1 MQITVAV
8 RFLQA
13 FLEKHPTLKSEQW
26 VVDFEYSSRFGN
38 NTDTTIN
45 TKNISNEVLDHLY
58 NFAKENGNRS
68 LMLSITGL
76 KNSRTGVGSIAP
88 KSLKFLPEAI
98 YTYLMKDYIDGWLYS
113 VDRDDGEI
121 QAFTVSSVSY
131 HNSRSM
137 GGDPYV
143 SLTLLQCRPTKK
155 GDAHANPLTKID
167 ISFWESLVDK
177 KSTSE
182 ILASKGFVH
191 ETPDL
196 RAAYDEAL
204 EKLRAV
210 VLEPYKQYKVE
221 GKISHDSDDY
231 RKDNGYFATTPVRCI
246 FDEHGRHRTIIEN
259 VEIEETGS
267 NSAFHFSGERRLAQE
282 LRVRIFDLSKHIFA
296 RVSCMSLQPYEY
308 DKTMAQKIVLPEHHK
323 DLIDVLTQDLE
334 LIRSDIVQGK
344 SLGTTILCQGEP
356 GLGKTLTAE
365 CYAELNSSPLYRVHS
380 GQIGTSPDEVQN
392 SLQTILDRASRWK
405 ATLLIDEADVFIRER
420 GDDIQ
425 QNAIVAAFLQT
436 LEYYSGLLFMT
447 TNRSGDV
454 DDAILSRCVAVV
466 KYEHP
471 KYESRRRIWEVL
483 SRQMKIELSQELIDQ
498 LAEHF
503 NKNVSGRDILKLLDL
518 ASRYAK
524 IKGEPFTMDLFKR
537 CAIFKGM

>member
-1 MQITVAV
+1 MQVTTSTS
-8 RFLQA
+8 FLREFLNKSPA
-13 FLEKHPTLKSEQW
+13 FSEEPWAKDLE
-26 VVDFEYSSRFGN
+26 YASRFGKEA
-38 NTDTTIN
+38 DIAIS
-45 TKNISNEVLDHLY
+45 TKHFSNEVLDALY
-58 NFAKENGNRS
+58 QFSKDNNNRA
-68 LMLSITGL
+68 LMLTITGL
-76 KNSRTGVGSIAP
+76 KNSRAGLGSTSP

-98 YTYLMKDYIDGWLYS
+98 YAYLMKDYIDGWLYS
-113 VDRDDGEI
+113 VDPEDGEI
-121 QAFTVSSVSY
+121 QAFTVASVSY
-131 HNSRSM
+131 HSSRGL

-143 SLTLLQCRPTKK
+143 TLTLLQCRPTKK
-155 GDAHANPLTKID
+155 GESRANPVTKID
-167 ISFWESLVDK
+167 VPFWESLVSK
-177 KSTSE
+177 KTTGE
-182 ILASKGFVH
+182 ILAAKGFIH
-191 ETPDL
+191 ENRDL
-196 RAAYDEAL
+196 KAEYERSL
-204 EKLRAV
+204 EKLREV
-210 VLEPYKQYKVE
+210 VTEPYKQYKVQ
-221 GKISHDSDDY
+221 GKISKDTDDY
-231 RKDNGYFATTPVRCI
+231 RKDEGYFSSSPVRCI
-246 FDEHGRHRTIIEN
+246 FDEETLLRTIIDK
-259 VEIEETGS
+259 VDLEEQRADQ
-267 NSAFHFSGERRLAQE
+267 AFHLSGERRLAQD

-296 RVSCMSLQPYEY
+296 RVNCISLTPYQY
-308 DKTMAQKIVLPEHHK
+308 DKSMAQKIVLPEHHK
-323 DLIDVLTQDLE
+323 DLIDVLTKDLE

-447 TNRSGDV
+447 TNRSSDV

-471 KYESRRRIWEVL
+471 EYESRRRIWAVL
-483 SRQMKIELSQELIDQ
+483 SQQMKIELSQELIDQ

-503 NKNVSGRDILKLLDL
+503 NKRVSGRDILKLLDL

-524 IKGEPFTMDLFKR
+524 IKNEPFTMDLFKR